1 MILFTHLIARL
12 FFSGLEAKKILIKNG
27 TKDVVKRPG
36 RKPKVPKIKKE
47 PPEADPPPVLEPI
60 FPQEENLEVKK
71 LPKKRGRKPY
81 KLPELIDIKKIKA
94 EPAEESVGTSEDT
107 EIPSLI
113 EAASTKVVKKIGRP
127 R

>member
-1 MILFTHLIARL
+1 M
-12 FFSGLEAKKILIKNG
+12 
-27 TKDVVKRPG
+27 
-36 RKPKVPKIKKE
+36 
-47 PPEADPPPVLEPI
+47 
-60 FPQEENLEVKK
+60 KK

-107 EIPSLI
+107 EIPSLV